1 MVEGLNILLLSCAMD
16 AVLIKQAKKKLL
28 KNLFV
33 QVSDTSKAN
42 KRFNVCFV
50 KLRFWKELILKCW
63 DYRAVVFF
71 NPAF

>member
-1 MVEGLNILLLSCAMD
+1 ME

-28 KNLFV
+28 KDLFV
-33 QVSDTSKAN
+33 QVSDTTKAD

-50 KLRFWKELILKCW
+50 KLRFWLELILKCW

-71 NPAF
+71 DPAF